1 MGQLLN
7 LTVTLLIV
15 HNEKD
20 AQMFCISKK
29 SRTFAS
35 RILSNCTK
43 GLVFSALLRQVS
55 VVIVAA
61 KRLGACFLE
70 LLIN

>member
-1 MGQLLN
+1 MFAVLYTFYLLA
-7 LTVTLLIV
+7 V

-20 AQMFCISKK
+20 VQMFCISKK

-43 GLVFSALLRQVS
+43 GLVSSTLLRQVS
-55 VVIVAA
+55 VVIMTA
-61 KRLGACFLE
+61 KKLSACFLE